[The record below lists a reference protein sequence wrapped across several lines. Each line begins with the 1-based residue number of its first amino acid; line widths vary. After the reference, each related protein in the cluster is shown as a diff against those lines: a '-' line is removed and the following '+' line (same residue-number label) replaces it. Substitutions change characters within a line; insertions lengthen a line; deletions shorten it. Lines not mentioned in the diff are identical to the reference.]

1 MKQLYKIKNNQAKHE
16 NEPRRQR
23 CWNRPTNAMI
33 DSCKVSTHIL
43 VSCGSELGEWGGG
56 RNAAK
61 LFYGFP
67 LRSDIESGW
76 MFQSFRPASLQ
87 MHLST
92 IISWFSFP
100 RNLCSVFHFDW
111 FLFQY
116 DPCYSFARWILVA
129 NKWSNPSWKGTAY
142 LTFNCDWSI
151 IIKERQREK

>member
-1 MKQLYKIKNNQAKHE
+1 MKTSQDVNDVEIDRQTRWSIAAKY
-16 NEPRRQR
+16 QR
-23 CWNRPTNAMI
+23 IFLFRADLSWGR
-33 DSCKVSTHIL
+33 
-43 VSCGSELGEWGGG
+43 GGG
-56 RNAAK
+56 GNAAK

-92 IISWFSFP
+92 IISWFSFS